1 MPPGSRYLGFGGVA
15 ERFAQMLSTRRVAVV
30 ANGGAVR
37 FNSWV
42 VDDEQMILYRG

>member
-30 ANGGAVR
+30 ANGGLFDSTVGWLMM
-37 FNSWV
+37 NK
-42 VDDEQMILYRG
+42 